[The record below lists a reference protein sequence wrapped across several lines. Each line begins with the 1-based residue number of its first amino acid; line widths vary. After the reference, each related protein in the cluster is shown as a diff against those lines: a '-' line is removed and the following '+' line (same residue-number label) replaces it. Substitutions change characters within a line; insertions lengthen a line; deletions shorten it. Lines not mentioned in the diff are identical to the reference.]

1 MTSFSKNNLHLSTSP
16 YLRQHA
22 ENPVWWQEFTPE
34 VLEHARRANKP
45 IFISSGYST
54 CHWCHVMASEAFS
67 DQTTADFL
75 AQNFVSIKLDREMH
89 PDVDSFLMTYIQ
101 SLTGQGGWPLNVF
114 LTPDLK
120 PFYAL
125 TYAPPCRRQQHPSF
139 LEIVTQLVAWYSNG
153 EKQVK
158 PFKMSH
164 PEAATTNNPD
174 YNQMVMPYLDRV
186 NGGTSGAPKFPPH
199 ALLFNV
205 LHQQNRGE
213 TLNAWLTTT
222 LDTLALSGLH
232 DHLQGGFFRYC
243 VDDNWNIPHFEKM
256 LYDQSMMLINYSL
269 AARVFSNENYRDTA
283 RSVVDCLNQ
292 TFTNGNAFASAH
304 DADTNHHEGLTYL
317 WSDHE
322 ISETLTD
329 ALYQKFSSRYSL
341 IPFEKLNHLRRN
353 LIQPADAL
361 ENQMLQKRNQRPQ
374 PFRDDKIITS
384 WNAWA
389 AIGLVFAHRYARL
402 DTLNQTDQL
411 FQHLFTH
418 HINDRRV
425 AHCMS
430 GSRLQPE
437 GYLEDAASMFLLATF
452 LFEERLTEPAT
463 VELLREATLNFR
475 KHGRWYDSTGGPLGD
490 IPAGYHD
497 HPFPSAA
504 STADAALLR
513 WDILQGES
521 PRKVPVHHPLMAGFA
536 NHFASISDDNIVIAK
551 GPAKANWELL
561 PIGALQ
567 CHSNTWMLCEGNTCK
582 IPEWAE
588 KQL

>member
-1 MTSFSKNNLHLSTSP
+1 MNSFSKNNLQLSESP

-22 ENPVWWQEFTPE
+22 ENPVWWQEFSPE
-34 VLEHARRANKP
+34 VLEHARRTNKP

-67 DQTTADFL
+67 DQPTADFL
-75 AQNFVSIKLDREMH
+75 AQHFVSIKLDREMH
-89 PDVDSFLMTYIQ
+89 PDVDAFLMTYIQ

-125 TYAPPCRRQQHPSF
+125 TYAPPLRKHQHPSF
-139 LEIVTQLVAWYSNG
+139 LEIVTQIVAWYSSS

-199 ALLFNV
+199 ALLFNA
-205 LHQQNRGE
+205 LHQHNRDE

-222 LDTLALSGLH
+222 LDTMALSGLH

-243 VDDNWNIPHFEKM
+243 VDDKWSIPHFEKM

-269 AARVFSNENYRDTA
+269 AARVFNNENYRATA
-283 RSVVDCLNQ
+283 RSLVDCLNQ

-304 DADTNHHEGLTYL
+304 DADTHHHEGLTYL
-317 WSDHE
+317 WSDSE
-322 ISETLTD
+322 ISETLPD
-329 ALYQKFSSRYSL
+329 SLYQKFIRRYSL
-341 IPFEKLNHLRRN
+341 IPFEESNHLCRN
-353 LIQPADAL
+353 LFQPADAL
-361 ENQMLQKRNQRPQ
+361 ENQMLQKRNQRAQ

-389 AIGLVFAHRYARL
+389 AIGLVFAHRHAKL
-402 DTLNQTDQL
+402 DTLVQADKL
-411 FQHLFTH
+411 FQHLNTRH
-418 HINDRRV
+418 LNNRRV
-425 AHCMS
+425 SHCMS
-430 GSRLQPE
+430 GGHLHPE

-452 LFEERLTEPAT
+452 LFEERLTDTAT
-463 VELLREATLNFR
+463 VELLREATLAFR
-475 KHGRWYDSTGGPLGD
+475 KHGRWFDSTGGPFGD
-490 IPAGYHD
+490 IPSGYHD
-497 HPFPSAA
+497 HPLPSAA
-504 STADAALLR
+504 STADAALRR
-513 WDILQGES
+513 WDVLQGAT
-521 PRKVPVHHPLMAGFA
+521 PRQLPIHHPLMAGFA
-536 NHFASISDDNIVIAK
+536 HHFASVSNDMIVIAK
-551 GPAKANWELL
+551 GPSKITWDLL
-561 PIGALQ
+561 PAGALQ
-567 CHSNTWMLCEGNTCK
+567 CHSSTWMLCEGNSCR
-582 IPEWAE
+582 IPEWID
-588 KQL
+588 KQ